1 MIYNRAIG
9 ARSGPWLV
17 TLVLTSL
24 CAGQAIGQEG
34 GPAAD
39 AASVAPTSAPATK
52 PLPPA
57 VRLTDSGLL
66 DLHVRDMELSTLLE
80 MLSYQAKANIVSSTK
95 VSGRVSANLYAV
107 SLEQALDAVL
117 VPNHYAYLVL
127 DKTVFV
133 GTEEEIR
140 AMRPPPMTR
149 VFKLRYL
156 RPDDAAKALKAVL
169 GSGAVLVEGGAEGAG
184 SSQGGG
190 TGSSGSGLAASMGS
204 AAVDYLI
211 VTDYPDRLEA
221 ARRLLAEIDQRPR
234 QVLVEATVLRATLN
248 EGNQFGVDFTVL
260 GGIDFQNVNSVS
272 NASAD
277 LQTGTLPPNMLQ
289 HETLNVNTSFTGNI
303 TGGGF
308 TFGVINNGV
317 AAFVR
322 ALEEVTDVV
331 VVGNPKVIALNKQEA
346 DVIVGRRDGYLTTTV
361 TETAAIQTV
370 EFLETGTQIRFRPI
384 INDDGSVRMAV
395 HPKDSNGGLTAAN
408 LPFEETT
415 EAHADVLVDDGD
427 TVLIG
432 GLFRERTVSARSQIP
447 LVGDVPW
454 LGLAFGSRNDQTIRE
469 EVIILLTVHILK
481 ETEAEQAAQRELADD
496 VERIRIGARQGLL
509 GTGRERLAQAFFHA
523 ALADLEHGRTGLAL
537 LNARLALHNQ
547 PKHLA
552 AIKLEERLL
561 HQRLWDDEGSRM
573 RTFIWNLI
581 RPERQAQGISEPP
594 VFGRPQADAEFT
606 EPPSEPDAGGQ
617 AP

>member
-1 MIYNRAIG
+1 MIYNQSTRAR
-9 ARSGPWLV
+9 AGPWLV
-17 TLVLTSL
+17 TLVVTGL
-24 CAGQAIGQEG
+24 CAYPASGQDS
-34 GPAAD
+34 GPATD
-39 AASVAPTSAPATK
+39 STSGAPTTAPAAK
-52 PLPPA
+52 PFPVA
-57 VRLTDSGLL
+57 VRLTDAGLL

-117 VPNHYAYLVL
+117 VPNHFSYLVL

-169 GSGAVLVEGGAEGAG
+169 GSEALLVEGGAGG
-184 SSQGGG
+184 SQGGG

-204 AAVDYLI
+204 AAADYLI

-221 ARRLLAEIDQRPR
+221 ARKLLAEIDQRPR

-260 GGIDFQNVNSVS
+260 GGVDFQNVNSVS

-277 LQTGTLPPNMLQ
+277 LHTGTLPPNMLQ

-331 VVGNPKVIALNKQEA
+331 VVGNPKVVALNKQEA

-384 INDDGSVRMAV
+384 INDDNTVRMAV

-469 EVIILLTVHILK
+469 EVIILLTVHVLK
-481 ETEAEQAAQRELADD
+481 ETEAEHAAQRELVDD

-523 ALADLEHGRTGLAL
+523 ALADLERGRTGLAL

-573 RTFIWNLI
+573 RTFIWDLI

-594 VFGRPQADAEFT
+594 VFGRPQIDAELT